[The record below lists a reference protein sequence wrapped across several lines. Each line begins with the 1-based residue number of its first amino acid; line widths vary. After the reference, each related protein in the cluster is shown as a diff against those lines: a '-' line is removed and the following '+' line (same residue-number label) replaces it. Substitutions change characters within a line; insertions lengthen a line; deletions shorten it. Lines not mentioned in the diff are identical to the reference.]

1 MIFYFAKNDLCNV
14 LFLWLQGVRP
24 GQKKILY
31 ALYGVVEHSGRLN
44 AGHYT
49 AYVKVRPNIGIIT
62 DFLNAGPPT
71 LQDCT
76 KRYLEVQNSTA
87 SLEEQEESI
96 VERLVP
102 PGKWYHIS
110 DSRVSETTESTVQ
123 RAQAYLLFY
132 ERIY

>member
-1 MIFYFAKNDLCNV
+1 M
-14 LFLWLQGVRP
+14 
-24 GQKKILY
+24 
-31 ALYGVVEHSGRLN
+31 VEHSGRLN

-49 AYVKVRPNIGIIT
+49 AYVKVRPNIGIIG
-62 DFLNAGPPT
+62 DFLNSAAPSINE
-71 LQDCT
+71 CI
-76 KRYLEVQNSTA
+76 KRYLEQQNNTA
-87 SLEEQEESI
+87 SLEEQEETL
-96 VERLVP
+96 VDRLVP